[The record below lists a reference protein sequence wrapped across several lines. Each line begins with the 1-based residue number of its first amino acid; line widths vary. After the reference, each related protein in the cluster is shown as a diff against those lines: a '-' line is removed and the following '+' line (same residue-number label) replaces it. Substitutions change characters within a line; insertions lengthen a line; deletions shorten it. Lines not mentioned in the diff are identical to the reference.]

1 MARTRFEVRFNE
13 RELPEDAWSDRGVDQ
28 AEFFV
33 SPNPGE
39 DLRPLARIVSGG
51 ELSRVMLALKTLSN
65 KKAGVRPGADGHLAF
80 SRTLIFDEV
89 DAGIG
94 GRVADVVGSR
104 LQALGERFQVLCITH
119 LPQIAARGA
128 TQFLIEKSVRGDRTV
143 TRVEQL
149 DAAGRVEEIA
159 RMIGGASVTEQV
171 RASARELL
179 DVGSKRTR
187 PGQEAG
193 AGGILADGPGAK
205 GERRKR
211 KSLTD

>member
-1 MARTRFEVRFNE
+1 MRESAAGVPMWSVRGF
-13 RELPEDAWSDRGVDQ
+13 RRLGGRG
-28 AEFFV
+28 A
-33 SPNPGE
+33 G
-39 DLRPLARIVSGG
+39 SGG
-51 ELSRVMLALKTLSN
+51 
-65 KKAGVRPGADGHLAF
+65 G
-80 SRTLIFDEV
+80 
-89 DAGIG
+89 
-94 GRVADVVGSR
+94 VADVVGSR

-159 RMIGGASVTEQV
+159 RMIGGASVTDQV

-193 AGGILADGPGAK
+193 AGGILADGA
-205 GERRKR
+205 
-211 KSLTD
+211 